1 MLNTDGF
8 SQIYRQYNR
17 SKNISRQ
24 LRIIKVLKIHSLL
37 TFGYIS
43 CNTCA
48 DLEGPPLPQLAI
60 SILLNSFSKIPENRH
75 WNPPPPPV
83 T

>member
-24 LRIIKVLKIHSLL
+24 LRIIKVRKYLYSLV
-37 TFGYIS
+37 TFGYIT

-48 DLEGPPLPQLAI
+48 DLEGPPPSSTGNFNFI
-60 SILLNSFSKIPENRH
+60 KFI
-75 WNPPPPPV
+75 
-83 T
+83 